1 MAESL
6 VARAKVLATYAD
18 GRLAVEILGSQGCS
32 GCRCA
37 RIAAPGTR
45 VSRLELVSPLP
56 LTVGDEIEITIPARE
71 VLRGALRLHGLP
83 WIAVLVGGA
92 GGHFTGL
99 GDLGCLLGAGAGLAA
114 ALVFLSRTR
123 EGPARRALSTL
134 ELVRSA

>member
-1 MAESL
+1 M
-6 VARAKVLATYAD
+6 ARAKVLAAHAD
-18 GRLAVEILGSQGCS
+18 GRLAVEVVASQGCS

-45 VSRLELVSPLP
+45 VARLELGSPLP
-56 LTVGDEIEITIPARE
+56 LKVGDELRITIPARE

-83 WIAVLVGGA
+83 WIALLVGAA
-92 GGHFTGL
+92 GGGLTGL
-99 GDLGCLLGAGAGLAA
+99 GDFGCFLGACAGLAV

-123 EGPARRALSTL
+123 EGPARRALSAL